1 MTISTRTIFAKI
13 VADIAIFCEFTNDDL
28 LNEDTAVEM
37 LEELAFRL
45 KDLGTVDKAHIAAQF
60 EQLSFDYP
68 EEKIADYVRG
78 LPESLGIT

>member
-1 MTISTRTIFAKI
+1 MTINAHAILAKI

-37 LEELAFRL
+37 LDQLAFRL
-45 KDLGTVDKAHIAAQF
+45 KDLDTVGKADIAAQF
-60 EQLSFDYP
+60 ERLSFDYH
-68 EEKIADYVRG
+68 EEKIADFVRG